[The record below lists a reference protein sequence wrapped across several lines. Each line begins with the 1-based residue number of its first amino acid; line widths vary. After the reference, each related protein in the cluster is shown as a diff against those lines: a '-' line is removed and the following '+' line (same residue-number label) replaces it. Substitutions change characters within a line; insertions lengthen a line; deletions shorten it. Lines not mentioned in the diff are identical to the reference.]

1 MFKSIYRNIKKSA
14 ELVELL
20 GKILAF
26 ILIFFGTTV
35 SAFWAR
41 TSKELN
47 DMGPFIWM
55 IVTISTALILTLIIY
70 VINLSF
76 KIRAQANLATVEANH
91 IAILSTP
98 RSRINPLEEVFSDL
112 IIDIPDLYLPLLQL
126 HENKVFTRCKIVGP
140 GAIAIMG
147 GTIAKNKFIHCG
159 DFIVLPDNS
168 LLTGILVFK
177 NCTFQNCEIIQVT
190 VTGSSKII
198 EDLKKS
204 SMH

>member
-1 MFKSIYRNIKKSA
+1 
-14 ELVELL
+14 
-20 GKILAF
+20 
-26 ILIFFGTTV
+26 
-35 SAFWAR
+35 
-41 TSKELN
+41 
-47 DMGPFIWM
+47 MGPFIWM
-55 IVTISTALILTLIIY
+55 IVAISTALILTLIIY

-147 GTIAKNKFIHCG
+147 GTIAKI
-159 DFIVLPDNS
+159 NS
-168 LLTGILVFK
+168 YIAEIL
-177 NCTFQNCEIIQVT
+177 
-190 VTGSSKII
+190 
-198 EDLKKS
+198 
-204 SMH
+204 